1 MQEPQ
6 FSTQWAHVTN
16 DYLIGQHLFQNIF
29 IAENSI
35 EPYSFRAFNVPVTL
49 KET

>member
-6 FSTQWAHVTN
+6 FSTQWAQVIN

-29 IAENSI
+29 IIAENST
-35 EPYSFRAFNVPVTL
+35 EPYCFRAFNVPVT
-49 KET
+49 